1 MGFNK
6 QILPPLEIF
15 KQRLKENPSLL
26 ENISK
31 ADSIMGPPETIAYL
45 KQLWNN
51 TPALTESSKEVQE
64 KSPFLQF

>member
-6 QILPPLEIF
+6 RVLPPLEIF
-15 KQRLKENPSLL
+15 KKNLKENPSLL
-26 ENISK
+26 EHISK

-51 TPALTESSKEVQE
+51 TPELTGGSKEIQE